1 VLDTRAPQDYADG
14 HLPGSL
20 NVGLAGRFAEH
31 AGAVISPERCIVLL
45 TPPGRELEA
54 KIRLGRIGFDNVV
67 GVLDSVPTLF
77 DRLVRSSRLTAEQL
91 RRRLEASTDM
101 ALIDVRNSSELGDGM
116 IPGAVN
122 VPLSLLMSRID
133 DFDPA
138 GAVVV
143 YCASG
148 HRSMTAVSALR
159 AAGFG
164 DVSDLLGGYA
174 EWRMQRLSV

>member
-1 VLDTRAPQDYADG
+1 
-14 HLPGSL
+14 
-20 NVGLAGRFAEH
+20 
-31 AGAVISPERCIVLL
+31 
-45 TPPGRELEA
+45 
-54 KIRLGRIGFDNVV
+54 
-67 GVLDSVPTLF
+67 
-77 DRLVRSSRLTAEQL
+77 LTAEQL

-122 VPLSLLMSRID
+122 VPLSLLMSCIG

-164 DVSDLLGGYA
+164 DVSDRSADMPSGA
-174 EWRMQRLSV
+174 SSVSACDTSAGLDVPDTFRDR